1 MHCLPRGEVHSL
13 AAVAAT
19 ADSLAGGMLGSSR
32 DRLSLE
38 TLHSTP
44 KQSVYLL
51 AHVPKAI

>member
-1 MHCLPRGEVHSL
+1 MHCLPRGEVDSL

-19 ADSLAGGMLGSSR
+19 ADSLAGMLGFSR
-32 DRLSLE
+32 DLFSLE
-38 TLHSTP
+38 TLVSAP